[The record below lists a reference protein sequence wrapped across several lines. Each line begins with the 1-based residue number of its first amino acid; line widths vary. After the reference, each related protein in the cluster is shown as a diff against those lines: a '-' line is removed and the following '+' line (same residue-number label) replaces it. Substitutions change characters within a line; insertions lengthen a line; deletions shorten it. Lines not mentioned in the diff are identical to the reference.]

1 MNWKTAEPIRYLTAS
16 DLYNINVE
24 VTNGDTLVRD
34 LHLLNSAALRPTL
47 MLFGEAQFPT
57 LLDKAAALIESLAYH
72 HLFIDGNKRTA
83 VRAVT
88 MFLNMNDYR
97 VTWKSEDE
105 YAFFLEVAQG
115 KHDVSQIA
123 TWLAKYV
130 QPADS

>member
-57 LLDKAAALIESLAYH
+57 LLDKAAALIKSLAYH